1 MTEKLIF
8 EVELDVKS
16 TLGAQKHE
24 YFFIECSNYTHILEK
39 KALIVLL
46 SEYVRNITVEY
57 L

>member
-39 KALIVLL
+39 IALIVLL